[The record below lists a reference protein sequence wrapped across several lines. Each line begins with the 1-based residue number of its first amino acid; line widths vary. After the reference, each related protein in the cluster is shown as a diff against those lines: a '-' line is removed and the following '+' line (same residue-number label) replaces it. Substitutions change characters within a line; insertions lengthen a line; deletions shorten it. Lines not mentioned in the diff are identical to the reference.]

1 MINKEIANVYLIDK
15 IKNKNEYEAVIEI
28 NFDFDSLKS
37 VMINTLNGSEDISKH
52 FKDLN
57 IIKNIMDLVRYIDI
71 SCYNALDFGYK
82 SVLIPIP
89 FSIWIDYK
97 TLIDT
102 LSTPGFFPDERQN
115 ISVYILMPYKL
126 KIIDYDKDD
135 SNLFNFVDKTN
146 FLNLNF
152 LKKSLNFRQVVDR
165 IFKKYNTDYSG
176 IISSYTYSKMKN
188 PNYIPSKET
197 VISIAVG
204 CGLSKGETQELLKK
218 AGYWLSELLEYDQII
233 IDGIEHN
240 KDIDEINDRLLDVVE
255 CDKKTE
261 DYVKCFLYRKSLL
274 GPGELKKMM
283 IEDKAKKLELI

>member
-1 MINKEIANVYLIDK
+1 MINKEIANVYLVDK

-57 IIKNIMDLVRYIDI
+57 IIKNHMDLVRYIDI
-71 SCYNALDFGYK
+71 SCYKALDFGYK

-97 TLIDT
+97 RLIDT
-102 LSTPGFFPDERQN
+102 LFTPGFFPDERQN

-126 KIIDYDKDD
+126 KIIDYDKDH

-233 IDGIEHN
+233 IDGIENN